1 MDFEDVKGYFN
12 VPNLAMVGGAV
23 GGFVLGTFVGDW
35 IADRFGSTDIQKAI
49 GMLVGGLG
57 LGAVMYAFGRNMEPG
72 SSFKPVVYGLAI
84 GAAMPGVM
92 ATIGSL
98 LNSNQKTQPVAAMFA
113 RGLVSGNSA
122 NNGFT
127 IERIE

>member
-1 MDFEDVKGYFN
+1 MDFEDIKGYFT
-12 VPNLAMVGGAV
+12 VPNMAMIGGAV
-23 GGFVLGTFVGDW
+23 GGFVLGTIVGDW
-35 IADRFGSTDIQKAI
+35 VADRFGGDDMQKTL

-57 LGAVMYAFGRNMEPG
+57 LGAIMYALGRNMEPG

-98 LNSNQKTQPVAAMFA
+98 LNKNPSTQKASALFA
-113 RGLVSGNSA
+113 RGLIKSGANSG
-122 NNGFT
+122 GFT